1 MQSVDETTGKSQ
13 KKGKKK
19 PAKIEVAPV
28 ESEPLDFPEEV
39 AEDSAEEDEIDQLFG
54 SGKINQVQVL
64 STIRVCWRNLSS
76 SEIIGNNA
84 SNFDTSV
91 EENSNG
97 DNKKAKGPEVVVF
110 ADTRKK
116 TVTGTSKAQ
125 YKAFM
130 VCNLLPKPRY
140 CLHYADVK
148 SLNLVIQSFKNGSSS
163 AAPT

>member
-1 MQSVDETTGKSQ
+1 M
-13 KKGKKK
+13 
-19 PAKIEVAPV
+19 
-28 ESEPLDFPEEV
+28 
-39 AEDSAEEDEIDQLFG
+39 
-54 SGKINQVQVL
+54 L

-84 SNFDTSV
+84 SNTDTAV
-91 EENSNG
+91 EEKNNG

-130 VCNLLPKPRY
+130 VCNLVPKPRS
-140 CLHYADVK
+140 CLHYADVL
-148 SLNLVIQSFKNGSSS
+148 SLNIVIQSFKDGSSS
-163 AAPT
+163 TAPT